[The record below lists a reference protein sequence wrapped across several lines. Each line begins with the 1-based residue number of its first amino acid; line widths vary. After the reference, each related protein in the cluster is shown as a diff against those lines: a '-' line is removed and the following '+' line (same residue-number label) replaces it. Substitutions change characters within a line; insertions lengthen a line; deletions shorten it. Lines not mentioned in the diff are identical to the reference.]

1 MRWKIY
7 AILAVLLALGVAG
20 CRVRVP
26 REQPQR
32 AEEELREPTPP
43 EGVTTMTKEVFPET
57 AAEPMSG
64 EWVMIWNDEFDAP
77 DIDQTKWNH
86 VVAGGGFGNNESQ
99 YYTDLPENSFIQD
112 GCLVIQALK
121 RAYKGQHY
129 TSAKLFTQGKGD
141 WTYGRF
147 EIRAKL
153 PFGQGLWPAIW
164 MMPTDYEKYGGWPS
178 CGEIDIAEMVG
189 FKPGTVYGTLHY
201 GNPWKNT
208 GNGFSLPEGQKFAD
222 DFHVFALE
230 WVPGRMTWFLD
241 GTPYSTQTE
250 WYTSS
255 PGAMWPAPFDRD
267 FYIQLNVAVGGNWPG
282 QPDAT
287 TEFPQQMQVDYVRVY
302 KFTGTFP
309 KVEKRPADPGA
320 QRPREP
326 LPDGNLIYNGTFDA
340 GTSYWELAASDGAEA
355 TMTVDDGGVK
365 VSIAKVGTPVW
376 SVQLLQKPLNIERG
390 QTYEVAFDARADQ
403 PRELIV
409 KVGKAS
415 QHWDNYSGDQV
426 IEIGPAKDRYSFRFQ
441 MPQDT
446 DPVARLDFNLGSVAQ
461 DVFIDNV
468 TIRPG
473 N

>member
-1 MRWKIY
+1 
-7 AILAVLLALGVAG
+7 
-20 CRVRVP
+20 
-26 REQPQR
+26 
-32 AEEELREPTPP
+32 
-43 EGVTTMTKEVFPET
+43 MTKEVSSEA
-57 AAEPMSG
+57 AAEPMLG
-64 EWVMIWNDEFDAP
+64 EWVMVWNDEFDSP
-77 DIDQTKWNH
+77 DIDRTKWNH

-112 GCLVIQALK
+112 SCLVIQALK

-164 MMPTDYEKYGGWPS
+164 MMPTDYEKYGSWPS
-178 CGEIDIAEMVG
+178 CGEIDIVEMVG
-189 FKPGTVYGTLHY
+189 HQPEMLYGTLHY
-201 GNPWKNT
+201 GNPWKNSGGST
-208 GNGFSLPEGQKFAD
+208 SLPAGQRFAD

-230 WVPGRMTWFLD
+230 WVPGKMTWFLD
-241 GTPYSTQTE
+241 GAPYLTQSN
-250 WYTSS
+250 WYTSW

-282 QPDAT
+282 PPDET
-287 TEFPQQMQVDYVRVY
+287 TLFPQQMLVDYVRVY
-302 KFTGTFP
+302 KYTGSFAA
-309 KVEKRPADPGA
+309 VEKRLAAPAEL
-320 QRPREP
+320 RRREP
-326 LPDGNLIYNGTFDA
+326 LPDGNLIYNGSFDA
-340 GTSYWELAASDGAEA
+340 GTNYWELSTADGAEA
-355 TMTVDDGGVK
+355 VMAADGGGVRISISK
-365 VSIAKVGTPVW
+365 VREPVW

-390 QTYEVAFDARADQ
+390 KTYEVAFDARANVT
-403 PRELIV
+403 RKMIV

-415 QHWDNYSGDQV
+415 QHWDNYSGDQT
-426 IEIGPAKDRYSFRFQ
+426 ITIGPVKDRYSFRFQ
-441 MPQDT
+441 MQRDT

-468 TIRPG
+468 TVRSG